1 MLQTEDRG
9 GLHAV
14 AGHVGQQ
21 QQQQHPAT
29 TTLQKTPF
37 AIQEAILRKRIYPKI
52 KKKISS
58 RRVHMYIIMTVKSI
72 IKKILTLGNWT
83 NFKNTCIFCNIRRI

>member
-37 AIQEAILRKRIYPKI
+37 AIQEAIFKKTYYPKI
-52 KKKISS
+52 TEFVFLLEEYKC
-58 RRVHMYIIMTVKSI
+58 
-72 IKKILTLGNWT
+72 TLL
-83 NFKNTCIFCNIRRI
+83 